1 MQKMSYP
8 TYAGT
13 IDRYRSEY
21 DQQLDTQQIA
31 PFVVPADILQYVLLI
46 TYLMLKQKCSG
57 TSRVLVLVAIT
68 TTSLFSLR
76 TSRTLGLAYGILIG
90 ISSAWCIAL
99 SLNLIVLNDPTE
111 QYERKVS
118 CSGSPTC
125 EDCPKHS
132 IDCTSRGQSMPLSP
146 SARLFWILDLLGSLR
161 ALHWYHGHTQAPKL
175 AASGKRHPR
184 NYLSFG
190 RNLGKLFLIYLC
202 IDCLKE
208 VIALDPYFWGYTE
221 HDPPGYIGNY
231 LPSEISFL
239 GLDSVR
245 TYRMFVAF
253 AVLYVAVELI
263 STVGVL
269 LFVNILGPALAGSWG
284 EEWAYSPQYG
294 DLEVICTRG
303 LQGFWGSWWH
313 QMFRS
318 TLVSPIDP
326 VIKILRV
333 PKRGVI
339 ARVIKLVIAF
349 SISGVIHASGS
360 HTLWGNT
367 KPLNSF
373 LFFFLQPAGIAVQ
386 ILCSWGLGKLN
397 PGIKIC
403 TRVRKAVNV
412 LFTVFWLLHTF
423 PLLAD
428 DLARG
433 GLWLTEPFPISVL
446 QLVGLGSASRA
457 RQISFDYGLHV
468 FVGRKWWQ
476 VGLAL

>member
-1 MQKMSYP
+1 
-8 TYAGT
+8 
-13 IDRYRSEY
+13 
-21 DQQLDTQQIA
+21 
-31 PFVVPADILQYVLLI
+31 
-46 TYLMLKQKCSG
+46 
-57 TSRVLVLVAIT
+57 
-68 TTSLFSLR
+68 
-76 TSRTLGLAYGILIG
+76 
-90 ISSAWCIAL
+90 
-99 SLNLIVLNDPTE
+99 
-111 QYERKVS
+111 
-118 CSGSPTC
+118 
-125 EDCPKHS
+125 
-132 IDCTSRGQSMPLSP
+132 MPLSP

-161 ALHWYHGHTQAPKL
+161 ALHWYHGHTQAPKF
-175 AASGKRHPR
+175 AAFGKKPPKT
-184 NYLSFG
+184 YLYFG

-208 VIALDPYFWGYTE
+208 IIALDPYFWGYTE
-221 HDPPGYIGNY
+221 HDPPGYIRFY
-231 LPSEISFL
+231 LPSKVSLL
-239 GLDSVR
+239 GIDLVR

-269 LFVNILGPALAGSWG
+269 LFVNILGPSVAGTWG
-284 EEWAYSPQYG
+284 EEWAYSPQHG
-294 DLEVICTRG
+294 NPKIIFTRG

-318 TLVSPIDP
+318 TLVSPIDA
-326 VIKILRV
+326 VIKILCV

-339 ARVIKLVIAF
+339 ARVIKLVTAF
-349 SISGVIHASGS
+349 SISGAIHASGS
-360 HTLWGNT
+360 YTMWGDT

-373 LFFFLQPAGIAVQ
+373 LFFLLQPAGIAVQ
-386 ILCSWGLGKLN
+386 ILCSWGLNKLN
-397 PGIKIC
+397 PRIKVS

-446 QLVGLGSASRA
+446 QILGLGSASRA
-457 RQISFDYGLHV
+457 RQLGFNYGLHV
-468 FVGRKWWQ
+468 FLGRRWWQ